1 MPKRY
6 VPGRGPREARIAIV
20 GEQPGKTEVLHGRP
34 FIGPAGEELDKC
46 LHTAGIIR
54 GECYI
59 TNVIK
64 DLDNP
69 LKHYIDIAAS
79 PASRAKLHPE
89 GQKYLEELKAELEY
103 VRPNVV
109 VAAGNV
115 ALYALTERRGI
126 TKWRGSVVPS
136 SLVPKLK
143 VVPCFHPSTILPK
156 PPQHMGIYLNK
167 HLIAYDLSKALKE
180 SSSPELV
187 YPQPTIH
194 TAPSFDEATEW
205 LLHIY
210 RSGICG
216 KVVDFDIEVVNEEL
230 NCFAFC
236 VSTDEAFC
244 IPLVKG
250 GDYWTI
256 EQEAEIM
263 KLTASILEHPD
274 ISIRGQN
281 IAFDIAFMQS
291 RYGIVTNGDIHDTM
305 IAQKITMADYPA
317 GLDFICSMHTSFP
330 YYKGEGKKY
339 MKVGG
344 DIETFWNYNGRDVLA
359 TATAYPSQAIDL
371 ERQQNI
377 ETYDRQR
384 RLVPILVYMQNRGI
398 RVDVQGMI
406 DGRKDAEAMM
416 RQKEEELYSL
426 VGYQIN
432 YNSPQQMQR
441 YFYDEKG
448 IPPYKKKNSKGG
460 FTITC
465 DVDALKR
472 IARGTA
478 QRAGLPEARLV
489 MELRSLSTKTLG
501 TYLSLDKI
509 DPDGRYRSAYN
520 PVGARTGRLSSSENI
535 FGTGGNQQNWP
546 HSLLKYLLADEG
558 YIAYS
563 IDLSQIENR
572 IVAYVGRILE
582 MIEAFEE
589 GYDLH
594 RLTAAMLFNKHPDDI
609 SAEDGSSDIGDGTHS
624 ERFWGKK
631 SNHCKFRNSEVLTYD
646 GWVSIA
652 RACHEGLQI
661 AQWATDG
668 EVSFVFPSAWYKETY
683 SGKQIIIDNQ
693 RIHQRST
700 PDHRMPLIYKGEVI
714 ERKVSRYPS
723 SGKYRAPLSGIYK
736 SGTIYIKP
744 SIMRLI
750 VAFQADGSWNG
761 NAMRIKVFKERKI
774 RRLKDILDKAG
785 IQYKDNP
792 SGIEISAKSDVS
804 DLVLRLI
811 GKSKTFGYWLLHL
824 DQESLSAFL
833 SELPHWDGYLPKN
846 QYFTTNKVNAE
857 WVQTV
862 AHLCGKAANISI
874 QDNSKTDAFGNKKV
888 YIVKVRTTVAPAT
901 SAIRKYVL
909 DVLDE
914 TVYCP
919 TVPSGYFLCKENG
932 KISITGN
939 SLNYDISYR
948 EFALKNEMIEKDA
961 KFIIDQYHRAYPGV
975 RGNYHEMVQSQ
986 LAKDRTLT
994 NLFGR
999 RRLFLDKWG
1008 RNLFKEAYAQIPQS
1022 TTADKINEQGLEY
1035 IYYNQRQFASLELL
1049 RQVHD
1054 DVGFQIPISC
1064 GFLSHAKMLL
1074 SIKKSLETP
1083 LEWHGRSFA
1092 VPADITMGLSFTK
1105 EEGHCI
1111 ELKSRKVPND
1121 PEALA
1126 KILEE
1131 AYHDILKAS

>member
-6 VPGRGPREARIAIV
+6 VPGRGPREAKIAIV
-20 GEQPGKTEVLHGRP
+20 GEQPGKTEVMHGRP

-54 GECYI
+54 SECYI
-59 TNVIK
+59 TNVVK

-69 LKHYIDIAAS
+69 LKYYIDIPS
-79 PASRAKLHPE
+79 YSTSKVKLSLQ
-89 GQKYLEELKAELEY
+89 GQQYLEELKAELEY
-103 VRPNVV
+103 VMPNVV
-109 VAAGNV
+109 VATGNV
-115 ALYALTERRGI
+115 PLYALTERRGI

-136 SLVPKLK
+136 SLVNGLK

-156 PPQHMGIYLNK
+156 PPQHMGVYLNK
-167 HLIAYDLSKALKE
+167 HLISYDLRKALVE
-180 SSSPELV
+180 STSPKLAT
-187 YPQPTIH
+187 PQPLIH
-194 TAPSFDEATEW
+194 IEPSFDEAVEW
-205 LLHIY
+205 LLQIHH
-210 RSGICG
+210 SGVCG
-216 KVVDFDIEVVNEEL
+216 EVVDFDIEIVNEEL

-236 VSTDEAFC
+236 TTTTEAFV

-256 EQEAEIM
+256 DQEAEIM
-263 KLTASILEHPD
+263 KLTAAILENPS
-274 ISIRGQN
+274 ITIRGQN

-317 GLDFICSMHTSFP
+317 GLDFICSMHTSFS

-344 DIETFWNYNGRDVLA
+344 AIETFWNYNGRDVLA
-359 TATAYPSQAIDL
+359 TATAHPNQTIDL
-371 ERQQNI
+371 ERQQNV
-377 ETYDRQR
+377 ETYNRQR
-384 RLVPILVYMQNRGI
+384 KLIPILVYMQNRGI
-398 RVDVQGMI
+398 RIDVQGMV
-406 DGRKDAEAMM
+406 DGREEVAALVKK
-416 RQKEEELYSL
+416 KEEELYSM

-448 IPPYKKKNSKGG
+448 IKPYTKQNSKGG
-460 FTITC
+460 RSVTC

-478 QRAGLPEARLV
+478 QRAGMPEASLV

-501 TYLSLDKI
+501 TYLSLDKV

-546 HSLLKYLLADEG
+546 HSLLKYLLADDG
-558 YIAYS
+558 YVAYS

-594 RLTAAMLFNKHPDDI
+594 RLTAALLFDKHPDEVTT
-609 SAEDGSSDIGDGTHS
+609 EDGTCEIGDGTHS

-631 SNHCKFRNSEVLTYD
+631 SNH
-646 GWVSIA
+646 
-652 RACHEGLQI
+652 
-661 AQWATDG
+661 
-668 EVSFVFPSAWYKETY
+668 
-683 SGKQIIIDNQ
+683 
-693 RIHQRST
+693 
-700 PDHRMPLIYKGEVI
+700 
-714 ERKVSRYPS
+714 
-723 SGKYRAPLSGIYK
+723 
-736 SGTIYIKP
+736 
-744 SIMRLI
+744 
-750 VAFQADGSWNG
+750 
-761 NAMRIKVFKERKI
+761 
-774 RRLKDILDKAG
+774 
-785 IQYKDNP
+785 
-792 SGIEISAKSDVS
+792 
-804 DLVLRLI
+804 
-811 GKSKTFGYWLLHL
+811 
-824 DQESLSAFL
+824 
-833 SELPHWDGYLPKN
+833 
-846 QYFTTNKVNAE
+846 
-857 WVQTV
+857 
-862 AHLCGKAANISI
+862 
-874 QDNSKTDAFGNKKV
+874 
-888 YIVKVRTTVAPAT
+888 
-901 SAIRKYVL
+901 
-909 DVLDE
+909 
-914 TVYCP
+914 
-919 TVPSGYFLCKENG
+919 
-932 KISITGN
+932 
-939 SLNYDISYR
+939 SLNYDIGYK
-948 EFALKNEMIEKDA
+948 EFALKNELIERDAKLIIEK
-961 KFIIDQYHRAYPGV
+961 YHHAYPGV
-975 RGNYHEMVQSQ
+975 RGNYHELVQSQ

-1022 TTADKINEQGLEY
+1022 TTADKINEQGLEF
-1035 IYYNQRQFASLELL
+1035 IYYNQQWFPHLEIL

-1054 DVGFQIPISC
+1054 DVGFQLPLSD
-1064 GFLSHAKMLL
+1064 GFISHAKQILR
-1074 SIKKSLETP
+1074 IKSSLETP
-1083 LEWHGRSFA
+1083 LEWHGRPFII
-1092 VPADITMGLSFTK
+1092 PADITMGLSFTK
-1105 EEGHCI
+1105 EEGHCL
-1111 ELKSRKVPND
+1111 ELKSKQVPND